1 MMQCFV
7 FLLQDFAIFFKKN
20 FKKKVRVKTHTFFD
34 YK

>member
-7 FLLQDFAIFFKKN
+7 FLLQDFAIFLKKIS
-20 FKKKVRVKTHTFFD
+20 KKKVRVKTHTFFD